1 MLFLSRRSAAF
12 LGTTGTLAKPY
23 PRAGTLA
30 KPYPLFPERNAVLN
44 WKRYISP
51 YAASELFGRAIFGSV
66 L

>member
-1 MLFLSRRSAAF
+1 MLFLSRQSAAF
-12 LGTTGTLAKPY
+12 LGTT
-23 PRAGTLA
+23 GTLA